1 VRRLIGTSTKM
12 HLTSRETAAWCDALR
27 PLVADLGGVDLFVL
41 PPFTALWTAR
51 ERLAESTV
59 AWGAQ
64 DVAPEDV
71 GAHTGDISAPMLVDL
86 GCTYV
91 EVGHAERRRDHGE
104 TNARVAAK
112 VAQILRHAMTPIVCL
127 GEPSKASLA
136 DALDVVLGQAAACLA
151 DVPPPAR
158 ADVVLAY
165 EPVWAIGAGAAPASP
180 AHIAGIHAGI
190 HAWLRSPGGGG
201 VDARVIYGG
210 SVDQE
215 TAGPIL
221 ATPGV
226 EGLFVGRAALDPA
239 RFAAIARIAAACAA
253 DLLVSPAALARP

>member
-1 VRRLIGTSTKM
+1 MRPLIGTSTKM
-12 HLTSRETAAWCDALR
+12 NLTSRETAAWCEALR
-27 PLVADLGGVDLFVL
+27 PLVADLVGVDLFVL

-51 ERLAESTV
+51 EQLAGSHV

-64 DVAPEDV
+64 DVAPEDE
-71 GAHTGDISAPMLVDL
+71 GAHTGDISAPMLVDI
-86 GCTYV
+86 GCSYV

-104 TNARVAAK
+104 TDARVAAK
-112 VAQILRHAMTPIVCL
+112 VAQVLRYAMTPIVCL
-127 GEPSKASLA
+127 GEPAEANEA
-136 DALDVVLGQAAACLA
+136 DELSAILDQAAGCLA
-151 DVPPPAR
+151 DVPPTMR

-180 AHIAGIHAGI
+180 AHIAVMHAGI
-190 HAWLRSPGGGG
+190 HAWLRSSAGGG

-210 SVDQE
+210 SVDQT

-239 RFAAIARIAAACAA
+239 HFAAIAGIAAACVAA
-253 DLLVSPAALARP
+253 PFVDPAAPAHP